1 MRDKQFAMI
10 IVLDI
15 DQTGEDM
22 IPDLNYRSPY
32 GFTAFEV
39 PLRTVMKLQTTQTY
53 TFTTQLPNEK
63 IDTASL
69 TPKF

>member
-39 PLRTVMKLQTTQTY
+39 PLRTVMKL
-53 TFTTQLPNEK
+53 
-63 IDTASL
+63 
-69 TPKF
+69 